1 MPAYVDSSIIVS
13 ALIGETRAEEAQE
26 LLRSRGDLLTSWLTY
41 VEVRRNLLRGNYKE
55 RISVARSEF
64 DEQME
69 RIELVDI
76 VEADWRSAADIAE
89 VTQLKS
95 LDAVHVAV
103 ANKFN
108 SEDMNFLTFDKR
120 QASVARQLGFS
131 VVGA

>member
-103 ANKFN
+103 ASKFN

>member
-89 VTQLKS
+89 VTQ
-95 LDAVHVAV
+95 
-103 ANKFN
+103 
-108 SEDMNFLTFDKR
+108 
-120 QASVARQLGFS
+120 
-131 VVGA
+131 